1 MVFLGGSDTRG
12 SHDLWRFSA
21 YTPCPMAADCRRY
34 GDVHGFFQ
42 HCGGCTPL
50 FRNPRG
56 CSRFRRHRSGGLK
69 AAILLRICGAA
80 AFYGV
85 LVRIRHAPWRQIAA
99 ATEKFAGFFN
109 IAGDVRRCLGTR
121 GGCTRFRRH
130 RSGGLKAAILLRIC
144 GAAAFYGILL
154 RIRQA
159 PWRQIAAA
167 TETYRFRRHRRGD
180 ARGVVYHCGDVRGVV
195 TAVAVMYAIP
205 RSTRPFSRARTAR
218 RPRRPG
224 TRTRPRS

>member
-1 MVFLGGSDTRG
+1 MVFWEGSDTWECCVLR
-12 SHDLWRFSA
+12 HFIA

-34 GDVHGFFQ
+34 GEVRGFFQ
-42 HCGGCTPL
+42 HCGGRTPF

-56 CSRFRRHRSGGLK
+56 C
-69 AAILLRICGAA
+69 
-80 AFYGV
+80 
-85 LVRIRHAPWRQIAA
+85 
-99 ATEKFAGFFN
+99 
-109 IAGDVRRCLGTR
+109 
-121 GGCTRFRRH
+121 TRFRRR

-144 GAAAFYGILL
+144 GAAAFYGILS
-154 RIRQA
+154 RIRHA

-180 ARGVVYHCGDVRGVV
+180 ARGVVYHCGDVRSVV
-195 TAVAVMYAIP
+195 TAAAEMYAIP

-218 RPRRPG
+218 RPQRPG